1 MFILLINIIYICFFF
16 LNSQIR
22 GKALSLS
29 LLVRELSQFIV
40 TLIFTSVTGNKSGN
54 EGYTFLFFLIMN
66 VIAFLIIARYFVET
80 KDKESVEILSM
91 LNYNYKNG
99 SPFMKL
105 IKDLSMCRDLDESES
120 RLLDEASNG
129 STGLRLASVSEGVA
143 MK

>member
-1 MFILLINIIYICFFF
+1 LINIIYICFFF